1 MYQLQCGA
9 GKREKNCACLLLGG
23 GEGWLDIEMLQGRLI
38 VGCRGDDNSGVGQ
51 IPVLQFPS

>member
-9 GKREKNCACLLLGG
+9 GKREKKLCLFVARWWW
-23 GEGWLDIEMLQGRLI
+23 GWLDIEMLQGRLI

-51 IPVLQFPS
+51 IPVP

>member
-1 MYQLQCGA
+1 MTSMG
-9 GKREKNCACLLLGG
+9 GSGIIEKKKLCQFVAR
-23 GEGWLDIEMLQGRLI
+23 WLDIEMLQGRLI